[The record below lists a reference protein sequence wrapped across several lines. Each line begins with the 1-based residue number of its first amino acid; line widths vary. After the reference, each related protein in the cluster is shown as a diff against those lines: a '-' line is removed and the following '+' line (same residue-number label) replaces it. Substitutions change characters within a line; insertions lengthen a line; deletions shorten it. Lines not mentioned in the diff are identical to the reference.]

1 MAMMM
6 AANAEDKAPTRKVAA
21 GRRAYHSQPACAD
34 EVGKPDIHVR
44 LTSIRLHEEEAGAAS
59 GALFVSGQSGELVD
73 LANLR
78 SRSNVDL
85 VHQPAVG
92 GPFAVVQLN
101 LGVMTLLPRLRLPS
115 LRSAAAVRGYVSG
128 GRTKQRT
135 PFPGC
140 QQRIALPVGLSTR
153 CRMRSNGTGIHCG
166 CGTTR
171 PNCSGVSNAS

>member
-1 MAMMM
+1 MP
-6 AANAEDKAPTRKVAA
+6 KIRRRRGRSRPA
-21 GRRAYHSQPACAD
+21 GGHTIVNRPALTKLESQTS
-34 EVGKPDIHVR
+34 VSVF
-44 LTSIRLHEEEAGAAS
+44 TSIRLHEEEAGVAS

-73 LANLR
+73 LANPR
-78 SRSNVDL
+78 SRSNVGL
-85 VHQPAVG
+85 LHQPAVG
-92 GPFAVVQLN
+92 GLFAVEQLN